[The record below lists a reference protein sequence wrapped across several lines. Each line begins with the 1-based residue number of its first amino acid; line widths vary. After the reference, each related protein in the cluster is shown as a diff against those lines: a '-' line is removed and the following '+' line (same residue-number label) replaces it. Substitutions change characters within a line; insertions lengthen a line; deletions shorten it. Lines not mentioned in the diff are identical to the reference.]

1 MVNCEL
7 AGRIA
12 VPFVAMQ
19 PRPQEPDWYE
29 VLDVAPDADEAAIRA
44 AHRKRA
50 RDIHPDV
57 NPATDAHARMAELNQ
72 ARDVLLDPAQRA
84 AFDRS
89 RGIARRYAGFASS
102 FGVARS
108 NARNREAGGS
118 GDRMKFT
125 FGRQRPDNWRDE
137 DVAPAPRPSPADRA
151 REMAR
156 WKFDRAAGP
165 NQEDWYAF
173 LGVKPWATDEE
184 IRKAAA
190 ALAPQATGDHLNL
203 EERYSRQA
211 KLEMAGLTLVRRDLR
226 AAYDAAR
233 PPWTPGPG
241 PLSDY
246 YKLLGI
252 RPRATPEDVGAAV
265 TEAHRA
271 LGNAWNAELKAK
283 EAAIREAHWV
293 LRDPRRRAA
302 YDEARERNGRG

>member
-1 MVNCEL
+1 
-7 AGRIA
+7 
-12 VPFVAMQ
+12 MQ
-19 PRPQEPDWYE
+19 PKPQEPDWYK
-29 VLDVAPDADEAAIRA
+29 VLDVAPDADEAAIKA

-57 NPATDAHARMAELNQ
+57 NPSADAHERMAELNQ

-108 NARNREAGGS
+108 NARGREPMGS
-118 GDRMKFT
+118 SDRMKFT
-125 FGRQRPDNWRDE
+125 FGRQRPPNWREE
-137 DVAPAPRPSPADRA
+137 DVPPPSTRSAADEA
-151 REMAR
+151 REAAR
-156 WKFDRAAGP
+156 WKFDRALGP

-173 LGVKPWATDEE
+173 LGVQPWATDAEV
-184 IRKAAA
+184 RKATA
-190 ALAPQATGDHLNL
+190 ALASQATGDHLSL
-203 EERYSRQA
+203 EDRYNRQA
-211 KLEMAGLTLVRRDLR
+211 KLELAGLTLIRRDLR

-233 PPWTPGPG
+233 PPWTPPEGA
-241 PLSDY
+241 LTDY

-252 RPRATPEDVGAAV
+252 RPRATPEEVGAAV

-271 LGNAWNAELKAK
+271 LGNPWNAELKAK

-293 LRDPRRRAA
+293 RRDPRRRAA
-302 YDEARERNGRG
+302 YDEARERTGRG